1 METDFSDEPGWF
13 CDGSPHRAVQNQG
26 SYCTGRPRRTVRYR
40 KRRCGVRSPHYGAG
54 KFAPSVSQK
63 RKAVL
68 EVRISEPPV
77 AGILPRQ
84 SRKATP
90 GGDAQAA
97 RRSGS
102 EMSQTSMQRRRPAEA
117 CRAGLPLKGAV
128 CGSRLGL
135 KKRACAASAGVR
147 GYARH
152 KDSAEWLD

>member
-13 CDGSPHRAVQNQG
+13 CDGGPHRAVQNQG

-68 EVRISEPPV
+68 EIRISGSPG
-77 AGILPRQ
+77 AGISHSEIGKRLPEGP
-84 SRKATP
+84 RKRRGGAAARCRRHRCS
-90 GGDAQAA
+90 GDA
-97 RRSGS
+97 
-102 EMSQTSMQRRRPAEA
+102 RRRLAG
-117 CRAGLPLKGAV
+117 AGLPLKGAV

-135 KKRACAASAGVR
+135 RWRACAASAGAR
-147 GYARH
+147 GYALH
-152 KDSAEWLD
+152 KDTAEWLD